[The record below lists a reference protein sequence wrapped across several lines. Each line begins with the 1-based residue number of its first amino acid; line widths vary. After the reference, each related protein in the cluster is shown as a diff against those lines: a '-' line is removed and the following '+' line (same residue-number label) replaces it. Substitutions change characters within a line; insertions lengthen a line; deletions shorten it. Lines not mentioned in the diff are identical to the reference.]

1 MTDLVIRGGL
11 VVDGTGAPPLRADI
25 AIDGGFVEKIGV
37 NLGDGRARVI
47 DAAGLVV
54 APGFFDF
61 HSHADFTL
69 PNNPSAINS
78 ISQGVTT
85 EVVGV
90 CGFSPAPLAPDR
102 AHAAI
107 YQDSMTAL
115 GPELEWRWSTF
126 GEFLT
131 ELERVRPPVNCA
143 PLVGHNA
150 LRSAVMGYEDR
161 KPTERD
167 LGAMANLVAEAMKAG
182 AWGMSSGLIFSPGT
196 YSDVEEMASL
206 GAVVAGH
213 GGIYASHIRNE
224 GAGLIGAVE
233 EALEVGRR
241 SGVPVNISHLK
252 ATGADN
258 FGLVQGAFD
267 ALDQARSQGIMASC
281 DVYPYTAGSCF
292 LAVVTPGWVQEG
304 GFDKLVERLGSG
316 EIRERLKH
324 EMRFGLPGWN
334 SIYKA
339 AGGWDRFLIS
349 SVTDES
355 LRSYEGLSI
364 KELAGRAG
372 VDPFEFTFD
381 LLVADR
387 AGTAIVVFLMDEKDV
402 REVVSYPW
410 SVIGSDQILVT
421 SRKRN
426 IHPRA
431 YGSFAKVLGRFV
443 REESMLPLETA
454 IHKMTGLP
462 AAILG
467 MSDRG
472 RLAVGLVADLVLFD
486 PAAIVDRADYSNS
499 TALAQGV
506 ELVLLSGE
514 AAFEAGEATQPGLGR
529 VLRHRARRSVARPQT
544 VREG

>member
-1 MTDLVIRGGL
+1 MTDLMIRGGM
-11 VVDGTGAPPLRADI
+11 VVDGTGAPPRQADV
-25 AIDGGFVEKIGV
+25 AIDGRLIEQIGRNV
-37 NLGDGRARVI
+37 GDGNARVV
-47 DAAGLVV
+47 DASGLVV

-85 EVVGV
+85 EVMGV
-90 CGFSPAPLAPDR
+90 CGFSPAPLSPDPAR
-102 AHAAI
+102 AAI

-126 GEFLT
+126 GEFLL

-150 LRSAVMGYEDR
+150 VRSAVMGYEDR
-161 KPTERD
+161 KPTDDD
-167 LGAMANLVAEAMKAG
+167 LGAMANLVADAMKEG

-196 YSDVEEMASL
+196 YSDVDEMAAL
-206 GAVVAGH
+206 AGVVAEH

-224 GAGLIGAVE
+224 GADLIGAVE

-241 SGVPVNISHLK
+241 TGVAVEISHLK
-252 ATGADN
+252 ATGVDN
-258 FGLVQGAFD
+258 YGLVQEAFD
-267 ALDQARSQGIMASC
+267 ALDQARSQGMKVSC

-304 GFDKLVERLGSG
+304 GFDRLVERLGSR

-324 EMRFGLPGWN
+324 EMQLGMPGWN
-334 SIYKA
+334 SIFKA

-355 LRSYEGLSI
+355 LKSYEGFSI
-364 KELAGRAG
+364 EELARRAG

-387 AGTAIVVFLMDEKDV
+387 AGTAIVVFLMDEKDMMD
-402 REVVSYPW
+402 VVSYPW

-443 REESMLPLETA
+443 REEGMLPLETA

-467 MSDRG
+467 MTDRG
-472 RLAVGLVADLVLFD
+472 RLTRGLVADLVLFD

-499 TALAQGV
+499 TTMAQGV

-514 AAFEAGEATQPGLGR
+514 TAFEAGEATQPGLGH
-529 VLRHRARRSVARPQT
+529 VLRHSTRRSAAKTR
-544 VREG
+544 